1 MSISRH
7 GGRSKSWR
15 EGGHLVVS
23 DRSGCKE
30 FYVNCFRIDFSSVE
44 KLLGGAVTIKG
55 HLLKIVLL
63 MTGPK
68 IGGAE
73 GTSGSTGRLNISL
86 VIQA

>member
-1 MSISRH
+1 MSIIRH
-7 GGRSKSWR
+7 GGRSKSFW
-15 EGGHLVVS
+15 GCGNIMYGHKQVRWKV
-23 DRSGCKE
+23 KNV
-30 FYVNCFRIDFSSVE
+30 FW
-44 KLLGGAVTIKG
+44 GGAVVMEG